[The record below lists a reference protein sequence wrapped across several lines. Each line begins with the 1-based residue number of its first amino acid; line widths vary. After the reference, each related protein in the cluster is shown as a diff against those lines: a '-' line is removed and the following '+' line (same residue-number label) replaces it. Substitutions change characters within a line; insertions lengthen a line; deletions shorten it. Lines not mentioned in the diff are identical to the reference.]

1 MVIGVVSRRIII
13 AVGMNDEY
21 RLIAVKLAEVSAALI
36 IVEAL
41 HIGIEP
47 NLSPAKGGNAVGLKH
62 NALHIELRQHIAPTL
77 APLDEYFGEVA
88 V

>member
-1 MVIGVVSRRIII
+1 
-13 AVGMNDEY
+13 MNDEY

-41 HIGIEP
+41 YVGIEP

-62 NALHIELRQHIAPTL
+62 DALHIELRQHIAPTL
-77 APLDEYFGEVA
+77 APLDEDFGEVA
-88 V
+88 I